1 MKLARNFSKWTRVH
15 LYRRNRIS
23 LLCNSNDPWTTI
35 NERVSTVPN
44 RITVTKDIIFY
55 YLQVLHKVLSSGHR
69 RYSLLPS
76 RAPYNLSEG
85 ASRTRSR
92 HQLINPKRNRRAAF
106 NASDCEDNSSG
117 GEEEFTQ
124 VKNFFL
130 SSFLWNTMWIYI
142 WCFKFKSFTQIRI
155 FFFFRYFE
163 LFCEYMNIWNVC
175 LIF

>member
-1 MKLARNFSKWTRVH
+1 MDTSSICIVETEF
-15 LYRRNRIS
+15 LYCAIPMI
-23 LLCNSNDPWTTI
+23 LGQQLM
-35 NERVSTVPN
+35 NEVSTVPN

-55 YLQVLHKVLSSGHR
+55 CLQVLHKVLSSGHR

-124 VKNFFL
+124 VKNFVPFFTFVKYYVNLHL
-130 SSFLWNTMWIYI
+130 SS
-142 WCFKFKSFTQIRI
+142 FKFKSFTQIRI

-163 LFCEYMNIWNVC
+163 LFCEYMKRIMNLY
-175 LIF
+175 LIL